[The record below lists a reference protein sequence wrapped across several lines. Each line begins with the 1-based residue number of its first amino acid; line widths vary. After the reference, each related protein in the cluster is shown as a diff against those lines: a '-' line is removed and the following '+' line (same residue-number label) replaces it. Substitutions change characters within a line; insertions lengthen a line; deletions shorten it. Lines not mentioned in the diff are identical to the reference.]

1 MRNEGEYSGHYG
13 NGNGCGCG
21 WPMVLVGAGEIARY
35 LRVHR
40 STAYTWL
47 SAGRIPARKDGRTRW
62 VTTRTLLDKWILE
75 GAKILREDGVGRK
88 PRREARKVA
97 IGRDDTPM
105 DLSPEERARSRRKRR
120 AREGR

>member
-1 MRNEGEYSGHYG
+1 MAYKVRNEGDYSGHYG

-47 SAGRIPARKDGRTRW
+47 SNGRIPARKDGRTRW

-75 GAKILREDGVGRK
+75 GAKILRETGV
-88 PRREARKVA
+88 
-97 IGRDDTPM
+97 
-105 DLSPEERARSRRKRR
+105 RRKRE
-120 AREGR
+120 REYAEEAMAEIEEEGDL